1 MLTKKWRCSRFFPPK
16 NTQLLIRIAISNL
29 TLNQTIKPQLPIQW
43 STIGRVQTSQSF
55 AWNCLAQV
63 FLTDVLRYFW
73 HKYSL
78 QTFFDDNSTMQ
89 KTKPEAPM
97 HGTFIKVRESPVSTY
112 STTPR
117 TNVSLQDLL
126 SSFEV
131 DVIEP
136 YKSSKESGKFSSG
149 NESGKSSKSST
160 KSSKSSSK
168 CSDTDRVML
177 ENELDRRLVAGGFFP
192 DTIDELQAE
201 DLCIGRVERSIGKA
215 GRMRLVFS
223 DYFASEVLSKRY
235 LNLAV
240 TA

>member
-1 MLTKKWRCSRFFPPK
+1 
-16 NTQLLIRIAISNL
+16 
-29 TLNQTIKPQLPIQW
+29 
-43 STIGRVQTSQSF
+43 
-55 AWNCLAQV
+55 
-63 FLTDVLRYFW
+63 
-73 HKYSL
+73 
-78 QTFFDDNSTMQ
+78 MQ

-223 DYFASEVLSKRY
+223 DYFASEMLSKRY